1 MTNDAKI
8 TTQRNYMIELKNVT
22 KLYGNKK
29 AVDGLNLSVPAGKLF
44 AFIGPNGAG
53 KTTTVKMMAGLLHP
67 TSGEIFID
75 GKNISNDSLDLK
87 KIIAY
92 IPDQPFLY
100 EKLSGREFLNFIGQV
115 YQMPKSELNAEI
127 DRYLELFQMKEYIN
141 QLIESYSLGMKQ
153 KIVITAGILHKPRLI
168 VVDEPLVG
176 LDPSNVKV
184 VKELFR
190 QLARNGVTIFMS
202 THILSIAQ
210 EIADIIGVIYQ
221 GKLIAQGT
229 FEELKTQQKNNNGQ
243 MNLEDIFLMLC
254 QENCV
259 PTDSL

>member
-1 MTNDAKI
+1 
-8 TTQRNYMIELKNVT
+8 MIELKNVT

-29 AVDGLNLSVPAGKLF
+29 AVDCLNLNVPTGKLF

-87 KIIAY
+87 RIIAY

-115 YQMPKSELNAEI
+115 YRMPKSELNAEI
-127 DRYLELFQMKEYIN
+127 DRYLELFQMKEYID

-190 QLARNGVTIFMS
+190 QLVRNGATIFMS

-229 FEELKTQQKNNNGQ
+229 FEELKYQGKNNPNV
-243 MNLEDIFLMLC
+243 NLEDIFLTLC
-254 QENCV
+254 RE
-259 PTDSL
+259 PGETTDARG